1 MKPADGKTTPIWYAD
16 ATVPDHPEPADGPL
30 ATEVLVVGAGIA
42 GLTAAYLLAKAG
54 KQVMVLDDGPVGSGQ
69 TGRSSAH
76 LNSAIDDG
84 FVAIE
89 KHHGADGA
97 RVAYQSHAA
106 AIDLIER
113 LCRDEA
119 IDCGFSRQDAYLF
132 LAPGAKPEQLDQE
145 LAAAKRAGF
154 KEKDAGL
161 VAAPS
166 LVGWAVPGPALRF
179 GNQARF
185 DPVNYVTGLAAAAE
199 RLGVRIFTGCR
210 VTTVEPNNPKNG
222 ERPTA
227 IIDDGDTT
235 VEADAILVAANA
247 TAPLH
252 WMELNFKQASYR
264 TYVVVLHV
272 EPGSVADVQF
282 TDTADPYHYCR
293 LIAPDQ
299 LLVGG
304 EDHKVGQHPAGVDP
318 FTKLVAWARGAFPT
332 AGAVV
337 NRWSGQVQETPDGLA
352 YVGKSPTGDGLYL
365 ITGDSGMG
373 LTHGTLG
380 AMIVADQILG
390 RTNVWA
396 TVYDPH
402 RRPVTTETIKEDA
415 NTAAQ
420 YLDLVTGGD
429 VSDVAHIPAGEGA
442 VIRRGLHKVAVYKS
456 PDGAVREMS
465 AVCTHLKCIVHWNPI
480 EKSWDCPCHGS
491 RFSCDG
497 RVVMGPAIKDLPPAA
512 G

>member
-1 MKPADGKTTPIWYAD
+1 MKPADGLTTPTWYAH
-16 ATVPDHPEPADGPL
+16 AELPTYPEPADGPV
-30 ATEVLVVGAGIA
+30 ATDAVVVGAGIA

-54 KQVMVLDDGPVGSGQ
+54 KQVIVIDDGEVGSGQ

-76 LNSAIDDG
+76 LNSEIDDG
-84 FVAIE
+84 FATIE
-89 KHHGADGA
+89 KRCGADGA
-97 RVAYQSHAA
+97 RIAYQSHAA
-106 AIDLIER
+106 AIDVIER
-113 LCRDEA
+113 MCRDEN
-119 IDCGFSRQDAYLF
+119 IECGFERQDSYLF
-132 LAPGAKPEQLDQE
+132 GAQPELEDE

-154 KEKDAGL
+154 ADVELIAT
-161 VAAPS
+161 PS
-166 LVGWAVPGPALRF
+166 LAGWAMPGPALRF
-179 GNQARF
+179 GKQARF
-185 DPVNYVTGLAAAAE
+185 DPLKYVLGLAAAAG
-199 RLGVRIFTGCR
+199 RVGVRIHTGAR
-210 VTTVEPNNPKNG
+210 VTTVEPRNDKNG

-227 IIDDGDTT
+227 IIGDGETT

-252 WMELNFKQASYR
+252 WMELNFKMASYR
-264 TYVVVLHV
+264 TYVVVLSV
-272 EPGSVADVQF
+272 PPGSVADVQF

-304 EDHKVGQHPAGVDP
+304 EDHKVGQFPDGTDP
-318 FTKLVAWARGAFPT
+318 FAKLTAWAKQAFPT

-337 NRWSGQVQETPDGLA
+337 NQWSGQVQETPDGLA
-352 YVGKSPTGDGLYL
+352 YIGKSPTGEGLFL

-380 AMIVADQILG
+380 ARIVTDQILG
-390 RTNVWA
+390 RENLWA
-396 TVYDPH
+396 KAYDPH
-402 RRPVTTETIKEDA
+402 RRPVTADTVREDA
-415 NTAAQ
+415 NTSAQ

-429 VSDVAHIPAGEGA
+429 VGDASQIPAGEGA

-456 PDGAVREMS
+456 PEGAVREMS
-465 AVCTHLKCIVHWNPI
+465 AVCTHLKCIVHWNPA

-497 RVVMGPAIKDLPPAA
+497 KVVMGPATKDLPAA
-512 G
+512 TA